1 MRKALRAKLVR
12 RAEAWRYN
20 SLWRRE
26 NGDERSRSI
35 LADWPAAR
43 PRNWLRLVNRPQSPK
58 ELEALRRCVSK
69 GKPYGSGEWEMR
81 VARRLGLEHTLRSR
95 GRPRKGKDEEK

>member
-1 MRKALRAKLVR
+1 MEKGVEGAYRGAVKIRGCLADLV
-12 RAEAWRYN
+12 
-20 SLWRRE
+20 LLP
-26 NGDERSRSI
+26 G
-35 LADWPAAR
+35 DWPAAR
-43 PRNWLRLVNRPQSPK
+43 PRNWLALVNRPQSPK

-69 GKPYGSGEWEMR
+69 GKPYGSGEWEIR